1 MYIYKHIHI
10 VGLLELHLKFTYL
23 TWLVNTTPHRAG
35 ATLLPLCLY
44 RGRAF
49 PRLSSQTLQVNQCA
63 CMTLITYCL
72 GIAENTEIEKRKE
85 TQRIP
90 KLLLELPH

>member
-1 MYIYKHIHI
+1 
-10 VGLLELHLKFTYL
+10 
-23 TWLVNTTPHRAG
+23 
-35 ATLLPLCLY
+35 LY